1 MLLDQRRTQILKHI
15 ENKGFVSLPELAAH
29 FEISES
35 TARRDVE
42 FLDGISQ
49 IRKTRGG
56 ASFLG
61 GELSEFEPRPVRA
74 LKQKQQIAEFV
85 AAEISDGEVVILD
98 GGTTTMEVAQK
109 LVDRELT
116 VVTNSVPI
124 VNLLRHHP
132 NIQLISIGGV
142 VDSKTGVALG
152 PIARAALK
160 EIQATRLIMSVG
172 GIREDR
178 LFNTNNL
185 LVETERQMMDSSDE
199 VWVVTDSSKFGRSS
213 LSPLCPLDRVSR
225 LITDDGITQEW
236 QSRLDAAGVEV
247 SIPGQSVAAT

>member
-1 MLLDQRRTQILKHI
+1 MLLDQRRTEILKHV
-15 ENKGFVSLPELAAH
+15 ENRGFVSLPELAAH
-29 FEISES
+29 FGISES

-42 FLDGISQ
+42 FLEGISPV
-49 IRKTRGG
+49 RKTRGG
-56 ASFLG
+56 ASFEN
-61 GELSEFEPRPVRA
+61 GEHLTDFEARPVRA
-74 LKQKQQIAEFV
+74 LKQKQLIAEFT
-85 AAEISDGEVVILD
+85 AAEITDGEVVILD

-172 GIREDR
+172 GIREER

-199 VWVVTDSSKFGRSS
+199 VWVVPDSSKFGRSS
-213 LSPLCPLDRVSR
+213 LSPLCPLNRVSR

-236 QSRLDAAGVEV
+236 QSRLDNVGVEV
-247 SIPGQSVAAT
+247 SIPSAVSS

>member
-1 MLLDQRRTQILKHI
+1 MLLDQRRTEILKYI
-15 ENKGFVSLPELAAH
+15 ESRGFTSLPELAAH
-29 FEISES
+29 FGISES

-49 IRKTRGG
+49 IQKTRGG
-56 ASFLG
+56 ART
-61 GELSEFEPRPVRA
+61 LSGDLTEFEARPVRA
-74 LKQKQQIAEFV
+74 LKQKQKIAASV
-85 AAEISDGEVVILD
+85 ADGIRDGEVVILD

-109 LVDRELT
+109 LVERELT

-132 NIQLISIGGV
+132 TIQLIAIGGV

-152 PIARAALK
+152 PIAIAALK
-160 EIQATRLIMSVG
+160 EIHATRLIMSVG
-172 GIREDR
+172 GIREHR

-236 QSRLDAAGVEV
+236 QSRLQAAGVEV
-247 SIPGQSVAAT
+247 SIPGATSQS

>member
-1 MLLDQRRTQILKHI
+1 MLLDQRRTEILKHV
-15 ENKGFVSLPELAAH
+15 ENRGFVSLSELAAH
-29 FEISES
+29 FGISES

-42 FLDGISQ
+42 FLEGISPV
-49 IRKTRGG
+49 RKTRGG
-56 ASFLG
+56 ASFEN
-61 GELSEFEPRPVRA
+61 GEHLTDFEARPIRA
-74 LKQKQQIAEFV
+74 LKQKQLIAEFT

-172 GIREDR
+172 GIREER

-213 LSPLCPLDRVSR
+213 LSPLCPLNRVSR

-236 QSRLDAAGVEV
+236 QSRLDNVGVEV
-247 SIPGQSVAAT
+247 SIPSAVSS